1 MTVGDR
7 NQRSTVTRLDWTALS
22 GSNWPGAVLHL
33 PGFDQQL
40 TQHSRRSTARITAVF
55 TPQIRGFR
63 SPDSAAHFQD
73 YLMAGV

>member
-1 MTVGDR
+1 VTAASVE
-7 NQRSTVTRLDWTALS
+7 RSLAAFTPT
-22 GSNWPGAVLHL
+22 GSFWPGAFLRL
-33 PGFDQQL
+33 PGFDRQL